1 MRKKHVTLLACG
13 LFVVSCA
20 LEYGGLF
27 SHAYPGDIDTYA
39 KYGRALVDHGLVPYR
54 DFYDEY
60 PPATVPVFAAPAVI
74 WDAHYVLVFKLLM
87 AACGVGFVAC
97 GAWICAQLHLSYLR
111 LAPMVLAPALMGPVF
126 LNRYDALPALLT
138 SLALVFMLRGR
149 DRSTGAW
156 LGLGFAVKIYSAV
169 AAPLA
174 WRRLRDRRA
183 GVWAAVIAVAIL
195 YLPFVALGPGGVA
208 DSFWTQ
214 MKRHLQIESLGS
226 SLLLVGS
233 KLGIHHE
240 QWTYG
245 LSVDL
250 GGGVAD
256 VVATL
261 TSLLAVA
268 LVILVAVRYWRGH
281 DTDAR
286 LVTAFAAAVAAWTV
300 FGKVLSPQYMTWLV
314 PLVPLAAGRKGLYA
328 AATFLGA
335 LALTQP
341 EYFLGNHGLRDQDWT
356 VWLLLVRNALLV
368 ATFVFLWKALGRD
381 AEAPLVGADPQDVTA
396 PPARPSATVT

>member
-1 MRKKHVTLLACG
+1 MTGRRAGVIACG

-20 LEYGGLF
+20 LAYGGLF
-27 SHAYPGDIDTYA
+27 SHAYPGDVDTYA
-39 KYGRALVDHGLVPYR
+39 KYGRRLVDHGLVPYR

-74 WDAHYVLVFKLLM
+74 WDAHYVLVFKLWM

-97 GAWICAQLHLSYLR
+97 ATWICARLRLSYLR
-111 LAPMVLAPALMGPVF
+111 LAPAVLAPALMGPVF
-126 LNRYDALPALLT
+126 LNRYDPLPALLT
-138 SLALVFMLRGR
+138 SLALVFLLRAR
-149 DRSTGAW
+149 DRTTGAW

-174 WRRLRDRRA
+174 WRRLRDRRGA
-183 GVWAAVIAVAIL
+183 VWAAVISAAIL
-195 YLPFVALGPGGVA
+195 YLPFIALGPGGVS

-226 SLLLVGS
+226 SLLLVAS

-256 VVATL
+256 AVATL

-268 LVILVAVRYWRGH
+268 LVLLVAVRYWRGP

-286 LVTAFAAAVAAWTV
+286 LVTGFAAAVAAWTV

-314 PLVPLAAGRKGLYA
+314 PLVPLAAGRRGLYA

-341 EYFLGNHGLRDQDWT
+341 EYFLGNHGLRNQDWT
-356 VWLLLVRNALLV
+356 VWLLLARNALLV
-368 ATFVFLWKALGRD
+368 STFALLWVSLGDGERD
-381 AEAPLVGADPQDVTA
+381 RCAA
-396 PPARPSATVT
+396 